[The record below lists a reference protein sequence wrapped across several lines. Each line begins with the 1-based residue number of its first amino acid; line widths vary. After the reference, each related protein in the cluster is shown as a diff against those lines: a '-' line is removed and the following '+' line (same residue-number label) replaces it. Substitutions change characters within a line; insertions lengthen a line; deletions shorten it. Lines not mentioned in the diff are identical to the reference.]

1 MKIILVTPAGKSS
14 KTGNRVT
21 AVRWARL
28 LRGLGHR
35 VAVQDQWDGAP
46 ADVMVALHAWRS
58 AGSIA
63 GFRRRFPDRPLVV
76 ALTGTDIYRFQHSHG
91 EETLGSLERAD
102 ALVGLHDLVYRAL
115 PPAYR
120 GKLHVIHQSAS
131 PLPQARRPSVRSF
144 DVCVVGHLREEKDPF
159 RSAYA
164 ARILPPESHL
174 RIIHLGK
181 AHNDDWARQAR
192 VEMKANP
199 RYHWLGEVGAWQV
212 RKHFVKGHVLVH
224 SSTMEGGA
232 NVVSEAMV
240 AGVPVIASNIDG
252 NIGLLGENYPGYFPV
267 GDTEALS
274 RLLHRA
280 ETDERF
286 LLRLCEYGSK
296 RKPLFTP
303 ERESECWEGLL
314 CEVYKTRGRI

>member
-1 MKIILVTPAGKSS
+1 MKIILVTPGGKPS

-28 LRGLGHR
+28 LRGLGHG
-35 VAVQDQWDGAP
+35 VAVQAEWDGTP

-91 EETLGSLERAD
+91 EATLGSLERAD

-159 RSAYA
+159 RAAHA
-164 ARILPPESHL
+164 ARILPDTSRL
-174 RIIHLGK
+174 RVLHLGK
-181 AHNDDWARQAR
+181 AHNDDWARQAGAQ
-192 VEMKANP
+192 MKANP
-199 RYHWLGEVGAWQV
+199 RYLWLGEVGAWQV
-212 RKHFVKGHVLVH
+212 RRHFVKAHALVH

-232 NVVSEAMV
+232 NVVSEAVV
-240 AGVPVIASNIDG
+240 AGLPVIASAIDG
-252 NIGLLGENYPGYFPV
+252 NIGLLGEDYPGYFPV

-274 RLLHRA
+274 VLLHRA

-286 LLRLCEYGSK
+286 LRRLCEYGSK
-296 RKPLFTP
+296 RKYLFTP
-303 ERESECWEGLL
+303 ERERGCWEGLL
-314 CEVYKTRGRI
+314 RDVYKTRGWI

>member
-1 MKIILVTPAGKSS
+1 MKIILVTPGGKSL

-35 VAVQDQWDGAP
+35 VVVQAEWDGSP

-63 GFRRRFPDRPLVV
+63 GFRRRFPYRPLVV

-91 EETLGSLERAD
+91 EETLGSMERAD
-102 ALVGLHDLVYRAL
+102 ALVCLHDLVYRAL
-115 PPAYR
+115 PSAHR
-120 GKLHVIHQSAS
+120 EKLHVIHQAAL

-159 RSAYA
+159 RAAHA
-164 ARILPPESHL
+164 ARMLPDTSRL
-174 RIIHLGK
+174 RVLHLGK
-181 AHNDDWARQAR
+181 AHNDDWARQAGAQ
-192 VEMKANP
+192 MKVNP

-212 RKHFVKGHVLVH
+212 RRHFGKAHALVH

-232 NVVSEAMV
+232 NVVSEAVV
-240 AGVPVIASNIDG
+240 AGVPVIASAIDG
-252 NIGLLGENYPGYFPV
+252 NIGLLGEDYPGYFPV

-274 RLLHRA
+274 ALLHRA

-286 LLRLCEYGSK
+286 LRRLCEYGSK
-296 RKPLFTP
+296 RKHLFTP
-303 ERESECWEGLL
+303 ERESGCWEGLL
-314 CEVYKTRGRI
+314 RSE